1 MVPLL
6 LVFAPRLRRL
16 WCVLLACGLT
26 ACASPHIQ
34 ISSDSTRVPVLS
46 PAYAV
51 MADGYRL
58 PLSVWS
64 PPGEPQAVVLGLH
77 GFNDYRAAFSAPA
90 EFLAA
95 NNIMTYAYDQ
105 RGFGETDQRGIWPGP
120 DILQQDAHTMV
131 ELLCAR
137 YPDLP
142 LFLLGES
149 MGGAVLMDMIEDTE
163 TACFQGVIL
172 VAPAV
177 WGWQTMPLWQRSAL
191 WLAAHTAPG
200 QTLTGEGLEITPSDN
215 IEMLRALGRDPLVI
229 KETRIDAVFGLT
241 NLMESAL
248 LSGQQLILPALILYG
263 EHDDIIPPNSVCEML
278 KRLPGPQAGHW
289 RMVLYPA
296 GYHMLTRDLQA
307 AVVLEDMVSWI
318 QNQTTPLPSD
328 LEVNVAVPRVR
339 VLCDDA

>member
-1 MVPLL
+1 MFPLL
-6 LVFAPRLRRL
+6 LVFAPRQLRLLR
-16 WCVLLACGLT
+16 VLLACGLT

-34 ISSDSTRVPVLS
+34 TASDSTQVPELS
-46 PAYAV
+46 PAHAT

-58 PLSVWS
+58 PLSVWHS
-64 PPGEPQAVVLGLH
+64 PGEPQAIVLGLH

-105 RGFGETDQRGIWPGP
+105 RGFGETVQRGIWPGP
-120 DILQQDAHTMV
+120 DVLQRDARTMV
-131 ELLCAR
+131 QLLCEQ
-137 YPDLP
+137 YPGNS

-149 MGGAVLMDMIEDTE
+149 MGGAVVMDMIKNAE
-163 TACFQGVIL
+163 TSCLKGVIL

-200 QTLTGEGLEITPSDN
+200 QTLTGEGLELTPSDN

-229 KETRIDAVFGLT
+229 KETRIDAAYGLT

-263 EHDDIIPPNSVCEML
+263 EHDDIIPSNSMCEML
-278 KRLPGPQAGHW
+278 RRLPGPQTSHW

-318 QNQTTPLPSD
+318 QNQTAPLPSAM
-328 LEVNVAVPRVR
+328 EVNVAAQRVQ
-339 VLCDDA
+339 VLCEDT

>member
-1 MVPLL
+1 M
-6 LVFAPRLRRL
+6 
-16 WCVLLACGLT
+16 
-26 ACASPHIQ
+26 
-34 ISSDSTRVPVLS
+34 LS
-46 PAYAV
+46 PAHAV
-51 MADGYRL
+51 MADGYHL
-58 PLSVWS
+58 PLSVWLPS
-64 PPGEPQAVVLGLH
+64 GEPQGIVLGLH

-105 RGFGETDQRGIWPGP
+105 RGFGETAQRGLWPGP
-120 DILQQDAHTMV
+120 DVLQQDARTMV
-131 ELLCAR
+131 QLLCAR
-137 YPDLP
+137 YPEKP

-149 MGGAVLMDMIEDTE
+149 MGGAVVMDMIQNAE
-163 TACFQGVIL
+163 TACLKGVIL

-200 QTLTGEGLEITPSDN
+200 QTLTGEGLELTPSDN

-248 LSGQQLILPALILYG
+248 HSSQQLILPALILYG
-263 EHDDIIPPNSVCEML
+263 EHDDIIPSNSMCEML
-278 KRLPGPQAGHW
+278 QGLPGPPAGRW

-307 AVVLEDMVSWI
+307 AVVLQDMVSWM
-318 QNQTTPLPSD
+318 QNQTAPLPST
-328 LEVNVAVPRVR
+328 LEVNVAASRVR
-339 VLCDDA
+339 VLCDAS

>member
-1 MVPLL
+1 M
-6 LVFAPRLRRL
+6 
-16 WCVLLACGLT
+16 LLACGLT

-34 ISSDSTRVPVLS
+34 LASDSTQVPALS
-46 PAYAV
+46 PAYAT
-51 MADGYRL
+51 MADGYHL
-58 PLSVWS
+58 PLSIWTPAAEV
-64 PPGEPQAVVLGLH
+64 QAIVLGLH
-77 GFNDYRAAFSAPA
+77 GFNDYRSAFSAPA
-90 EFLAA
+90 EFMAA
-95 NNIMTYAYDQ
+95 HNIMTYAYDQ
-105 RGFGETDQRGIWPGP
+105 RGFGETAQRGLWPGP
-120 DILQQDAHTMV
+120 GVLQRDAHTLV
-131 ELLCAR
+131 QLLCAQ
-137 YPDLP
+137 YPDKP

-149 MGGAVLMDMIEDTE
+149 MGGAVVMDMMQSTE
-163 TACFQGVIL
+163 TACLKGVIL

-200 QTLTGEGLEITPSDN
+200 QTLTGEGLELTPSDN

-229 KETRIDAVFGLT
+229 KETRIDAAYGLT

-263 EHDDIIPPNSVCEML
+263 EHDDIIPSNSMCEML
-278 KRLPGPQAGHW
+278 RRLPGPQTSHW

-318 QNQTTPLPSD
+318 QNQTAPLPSAM
-328 LEVNVAVPRVR
+328 EVNVAAQRVQ
-339 VLCDDA
+339 VLCEDT